1 MNTGAAAAMQEGQ
14 KPKILV
20 ITTMLSSYLAADALG
35 QLHIEYP
42 ASTFVMRT
50 PDPVVFPQ
58 RFYMDT
64 LRKGIDGIIIASAGT
79 DCPYEG
85 AYNQLARTIDGVY
98 KEMKEAGMDLRRV
111 RLTAV
116 CSVCTHHL
124 LKEIKGMAAVLD
136 ELKAAGKP

>member
-1 MNTGAAAAMQEGQ
+1 MNTEAGGAVQEGQ
-14 KPKILV
+14 KPKILI

-58 RFYMDT
+58 RFYMET

-85 AYNQLARTIDGVY
+85 AYSQLARTIDGVY

-136 ELKAAGKP
+136 ELKAAGKS

>member
-1 MNTGAAAAMQEGQ
+1 MNAEIGALSPAAG
-14 KPKILV
+14 KPRILI
-20 ITTMLSSYLAADALG
+20 ITTLLSSYLAADALG

-42 ASTFVMRT
+42 ASTFIMRA
-50 PDPVVFPQ
+50 PDPVVFPE

-64 LRKGIDGIIIASAGT
+64 LSKGIDGIIIASAGT

-85 AYNQLARTIDGVY
+85 AYSQLARTIDGVY
-98 KEMKEAGMDLRRV
+98 QQMKAAGMDLRRV

-124 LKEIKGMAAVLD
+124 LKEINGMCAVLD
-136 ELKAAGKP
+136 EIKAGGKA